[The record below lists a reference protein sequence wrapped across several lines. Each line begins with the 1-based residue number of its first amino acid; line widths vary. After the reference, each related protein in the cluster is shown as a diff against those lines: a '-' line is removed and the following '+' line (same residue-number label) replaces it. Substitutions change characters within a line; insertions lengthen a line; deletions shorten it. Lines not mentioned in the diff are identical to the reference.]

1 MCMQLFVY
9 PYENVLS
16 ILHSKG
22 FFPTKEINSGLLG
35 DVEKK
40 GADFTFSKEVLWY
53 I

>member
-9 PYENVLS
+9 PYGNVLS

-22 FFPTKEINSGLLG
+22 FFPTKEISIGLLG

-40 GADFTFSKEVLWY
+40 
-53 I
+53 